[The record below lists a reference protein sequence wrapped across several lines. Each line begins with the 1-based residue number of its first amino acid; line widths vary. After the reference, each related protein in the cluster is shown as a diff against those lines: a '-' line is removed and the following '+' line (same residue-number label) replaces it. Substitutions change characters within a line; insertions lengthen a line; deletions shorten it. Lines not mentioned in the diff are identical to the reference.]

1 MASDSG
7 DLENRRLVE
16 NRLMASFVEMLSAD
30 ACVVTY
36 TWTKNNKTKARMVS
50 WGNMFATKG
59 LVEWGY
65 TEVFEPE
72 EVTEEE
78 EEDDEDI
85 S

>member
-7 DLENRRLVE
+7 DIENRRLVE

-30 ACVVTY
+30 AAVVTY
-36 TWTKNNKTKARMVS
+36 TWTNKKKTHARMVS
-50 WGNMFATKG
+50 WGNTFATKG

-65 TEVFEPE
+65 TEIFEPE
-72 EVTEEE
+72 EVIE
-78 EEDDEDI
+78 EEDDDNI